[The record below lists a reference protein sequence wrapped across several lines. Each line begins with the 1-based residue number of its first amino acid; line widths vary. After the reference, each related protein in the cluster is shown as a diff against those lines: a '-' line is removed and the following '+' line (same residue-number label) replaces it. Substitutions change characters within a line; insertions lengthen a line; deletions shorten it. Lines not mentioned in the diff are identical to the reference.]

1 MMAAVMGTFLVII
14 LIIVMVVLI
23 SCVKIVRQAQALV
36 IERLGAYQATWGT
49 GLHFKLP
56 IVDRVARRV
65 DMKEQAPQPV
75 ITKDN
80 VTMRIDTVV
89 FYQITDPKMFCY
101 GVANPI
107 MAIENLTATT
117 LRNIIGDL
125 ELDQTLT
132 SRETINTKMRASL
145 DVATDP
151 WGIKVKRVELKN
163 IIPPAAIQDA
173 MEKQM
178 KAERERREAILRAA
192 IQDAMEK
199 QMKAERERREAIL
212 RAEGEKKSTILV
224 AEGHKESAI
233 LDAEAEKQAA
243 ILRAEAQKEAMIRE
257 AEGQAEAIMKV
268 QQANAD
274 GIRFL
279 KEAGADEAVLTIKSL
294 EAFEKAAD
302 GKATKIII
310 PSEIQGIAGL
320 VKSIKEVAVDD
331 TQN

>member
-1 MMAAVMGTFLVII
+1 MGFLVGFTGFIVLAII
-14 LIIVMVVLI
+14 LLIILS
-23 SCVKIVRQAQALV
+23 SCVKIVPQAQAMV
-36 IERLGAYQATWGT
+36 VERLGAYRETWNV
-49 GLHFKLP
+49 GLHVKAPF
-56 IVDRVARRV
+56 IDRVAKRV
-65 DMKEQAPQPV
+65 ILKEQVVDFAPQPV

-89 FYQITDPKMFCY
+89 FFQITDPKLFTY
-101 GVANPI
+101 GVENPI

-151 WGIKVKRVELKN
+151 WGIKVNRVELKN
-163 IIPPAAIQDA
+163 IIPP
-173 MEKQM
+173 
-178 KAERERREAILRAA
+178 AA

-224 AEGHKESAI
+224 AEGKKESVI
-233 LDAEAEKQAA
+233 LDAEADKQSA
-243 ILRAEAQKEAMIRE
+243 ILRAEAEKEKRIKE
-257 AEGQAEAIMKV
+257 AEGQAEAILKI
-268 QQANAD
+268 QQATAE
-274 GIRFL
+274 GLRYI
-279 KEAGADEAVLTIKSL
+279 KEVGADEAVLKLKGL
-294 EAFEKAAD
+294 EAFAKAAD

-310 PSEIQGIAGL
+310 PS
-320 VKSIKEVAVDD
+320 
-331 TQN
+331 